1 MWKGMTLL
9 AALGFFGLAA
19 GTFVINKNQEGE
31 CLGISSALY
40 LIMANHVVNATV
52 CFLFFSGMERKLCSA
67 FGLTV
72 FSVLQVTVLFYS
84 QTVYFEA
91 MNPTP
96 NPLDATLTPASCTT
110 QTPQRYFWLMAQILV
125 FYISF
130 FVLVCVIYRKYF
142 QDPML
147 KKKEEE
153 EELKREKEMDKLFHE
168 KLD

>member
-9 AALGFFGLAA
+9 AALGFCGLAA
-19 GTFVINKNQEGE
+19 GTFVINKNEEGE

-84 QTVYFEA
+84 
-91 MNPTP
+91 
-96 NPLDATLTPASCTT
+96 
-110 QTPQRYFWLMAQILV
+110 
-125 FYISF
+125 
-130 FVLVCVIYRKYF
+130 
-142 QDPML
+142 
-147 KKKEEE
+147 
-153 EELKREKEMDKLFHE
+153 
-168 KLD
+168 